1 MKNISHK
8 GKVTRK
14 NNKHSKS
21 VKKSFSI
28 PEIKQA
34 FDSLERETHRI
45 LQKGETVSSQV
56 KEFQKVFKSIF
67 HHPVSTESA
76 EGYLSVKRLLASKK
90 GSRKTRKMKGG
101 AAALAGAP
109 LDSITQPGINGV
121 HGSFPAYQSQGL
133 AFYDT
138 INKEGMYQECGI
150 KDITPH
156 IGSSMGSNGTQSGG
170 KLSDVVHLSEYNPIQ
185 SSSPPSSLQGAINS
199 LKGFPPAPSSDP
211 TNNPRITL

>member
-14 NNKHSKS
+14 NNKHMKNI
-21 VKKSFSI
+21 KKSFSI
-28 PEIKQA
+28 PEIKQC
-34 FDSLERETHRI
+34 FDALSRETHRI
-45 LQKGETVSSQV
+45 LQKGETTSSQV

-101 AAALAGAP
+101 AALAGAP

-133 AFYDT
+133 AFYDM
-138 INKEGMYQECGI
+138 INKEGMYQECGT

-156 IGSSMGSNGTQSGG
+156 IGASMGSNGTQSGG
-170 KLSDVVHLSEYNPIQ
+170 KLSDVGHLAEYNPIA
-185 SSSPPSSLQGAINS
+185 SSSPRSGLQGTINS
-199 LKGFPPAPSSDP
+199 LKGFTPDPSSDP

>member
-1 MKNISHK
+1 MKHINK
-8 GKVTRK
+8 ATRK
-14 NNKHSKS
+14 NNKHSKI

-28 PEIKQA
+28 PEIKHA

-45 LQKGETVSSQV
+45 LQKGETTSSQV

-67 HHPVSTESA
+67 HHPVSAESA

-101 AAALAGAP
+101 ASSLQGAP

-121 HGSFPAYQSQGL
+121 HGSFPAYQMKGL
-133 AFYDT
+133 DFYDT

-150 KDITPH
+150 KDISPSMASR
-156 IGSSMGSNGTQSGG
+156 SSQHGG
-170 KLSDVVHLSEYNPIQ
+170 KLSDLVHIAEYSPVE
-185 SSSPPSSLQGAINS
+185 SKVPPSGPQGLMNS
-199 LKGFPPAPSSDP
+199 LKGLPPIPSSDP
-211 TNNPRITL
+211 VDNPRITL